1 MYNDVLVEEVD
12 RSEHVSPFPP
22 VLVST
27 EQPKWHFKPLPP
39 IRPETNLRP
48 PESANEGSSK
58 AVVVEETTIA
68 PKLDLT
74 HFSNPLPP
82 GNFSCLTIPFPSSR
96 YETGFHQCRHSI
108 PFHLIPFHSY
118 LLYSPLLVIGTT
130 PIDNSVCPFHSFIH
144 SQF

>member
-1 MYNDVLVEEVD
+1 MYYDVPVEEVNF
-12 RSEHVSPFPP
+12 SERVSPAPP

-48 PESANEGSSK
+48 PESTKKGSFE
-58 AVVVEETTIA
+58 ADVVEEATVA

-82 GNFSCLTIPFPSSR
+82 GDFSCLTIPFPSSR
-96 YETGFHQCRHSI
+96 
-108 PFHLIPFHSY
+108 
-118 LLYSPLLVIGTT
+118 
-130 PIDNSVCPFHSFIH
+130 
-144 SQF
+144 